1 MRAKKAEI
9 MGLDVGGTKILLQ
22 TFDNKM
28 NLVEET
34 KVPTQTK
41 KGEKGFTAQ
50 LFELIER
57 HLTKDIKVIGIAVPG
72 IVHHKK
78 GLLVKAPHLPTP
90 KNYPIKKLVED
101 RFKKPVYVD
110 HDIHAFLWAEKERP
124 QLKKSQNIIA
134 VMVGTGLGGAV
145 MNDGKL
151 MYGASG
157 YAGEVGHIIIRQDG
171 PLKSLEQN
179 TAGSFVPKIARL
191 IQAKKAD
198 SDDPKVNRYLLEQLG
213 IGLANLN
220 LIFNPDIILLGGSVY
235 HYHLSKE
242 KKRLAKIIASHSLD
256 GKSPKIMDA
265 DKNTSVAKGV
275 AMMAGAYLL

>member
-1 MRAKKAEI
+1 
-9 MGLDVGGTKILLQ
+9 MGIDIGGTKILLQ
-22 TFDNKM
+22 TFDKAM
-28 NLVEET
+28 DLVEET

-50 LFELIER
+50 LLELIEK
-57 HLTKDIKVIGIAVPG
+57 HLTKDIKAIGIAVPG
-72 IVHHKK
+72 IVHHQK
-78 GLLVKAPHLPTP
+78 GLLVKAPHLPTK
-90 KNYPIKKLVED
+90 KNYPIKKLVEA

-124 QLKKSQNIIA
+124 QLKKCRNIIA

-157 YAGEVGHIIIRQDG
+157 YAGEVGHMIIRQDG

-191 IQAKKAD
+191 IKANKQD
-198 SDDPKVNRYLLEQLG
+198 SEDPKVKHYLVEQLG
-213 IGLANLN
+213 IGLSNLN
-220 LIFNPDIILLGGSVY
+220 LVFNPDVILLGGSVY

-242 KKRLAKIIASHSLD
+242 KKRLAKIIAAHSLD
-256 GKSPKIMDA
+256 GKSPKILDA

-275 AMMAGAYLL
+275 ALMARVYLKNGMSKF